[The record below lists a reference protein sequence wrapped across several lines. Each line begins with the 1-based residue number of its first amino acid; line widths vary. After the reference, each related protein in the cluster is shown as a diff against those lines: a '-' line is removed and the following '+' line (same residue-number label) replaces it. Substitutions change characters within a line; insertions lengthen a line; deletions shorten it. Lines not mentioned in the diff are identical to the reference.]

1 MNIVKIA
8 VIDSGVD
15 DTRLNFKIENKVYID
30 SVSKCVTDDN
40 NVKDTAF
47 SHGTICAYII
57 KNNAEIAKLYSVR
70 ILDENG
76 RGLMDSL
83 APALE
88 WCDQNGIRLVNLSL
102 GTTHFRD
109 KSIIRGII
117 NHYAYKGMII
127 VAATSN
133 SGYTTYLASFSNVIS
148 VEAGGDFGFTESSQ
162 KEKGVD
168 FTAPVKQMYS
178 LGKISFNIPPSN
190 SYATPY
196 VTAMIANVLQEK
208 PSASLA
214 TIRETLYNSQGIH
227 NFAYRPD
234 WVEAA
239 WISDKCRKSE
249 AAFYFKHAF
258 GDLDTCKDK
267 VDTLVVMDEEELQ
280 QYCNKEKHI
289 IYLGDV
295 SIECAST
302 NRYFWSKEQRIEQI
316 VSSPKRISEIQIPI
330 IIIELCVEQD
340 SILLLDGLRNSFS
353 EDGYNAYA
361 VSGETESVLYDLEFF
376 PKEMCSPL
384 KREVVLDFL
393 YWQTFYNQSDVIL
406 FCMDEKKHPPF
417 IEDADMVIKINPIGE
432 KITTKIYC
440 DGKWRKNVIIS
451 CMDRKA
457 VSSLYQF
464 ILKCLTED
472 NDGQ

>member
-1 MNIVKIA
+1 MNIIKIA
-8 VIDSGVD
+8 VIDNGVD
-15 DTRLNFKIENKVYID
+15 NTQLDFRLENKVYVDSTSKRVID
-30 SVSKCVTDDN
+30 D
-40 NVKDTAF
+40 KDMTEIAF
-47 SHGTICAYII
+47 THGTTCAYII
-57 KNNAEIAKLYSVR
+57 KKNVENSKLYSVR

-76 RGLMDSL
+76 KGLIDSL

-88 WCDQNGIRLVNLSL
+88 WCHQNGIRLVNLSF
-102 GTTHFRD
+102 GTTHFHD
-109 KSIIRGII
+109 KGIIRGII

-133 SGYTTYLASFSNVIS
+133 NGYTTYPASFSNVIS
-148 VEAGGDFGFTESSQ
+148 VEAGEDFGFTESMQ

-168 FTAPVKQMYS
+168 FTAPVKQQYS
-178 LGKISFNIPPSN
+178 LGEISFNIPPSN

-196 VTAMIANVLQEK
+196 VTAMIANLLQEK
-208 PSASLA
+208 PSASLT

-227 NFAYRPD
+227 NFSYKPD
-234 WVEAA
+234 WIESA
-239 WISDKCRKSE
+239 WISDKCKKSE
-249 AAFYFKHAF
+249 AAFYFKRAF
-258 GDLDTCKDK
+258 GELDICKDE

-280 QYCNKEKHI
+280 QYRNKEKHI

-302 NRYFWSKEQRIEQI
+302 NGYLWSKEQRIEQI

-340 SILLLDGLRNSFS
+340 SILLLDGLRNCFS

-417 IEDADMVIKINPIGE
+417 IEEADMVIKINPIGE
-432 KITTKIYC
+432 KITAKIYC
-440 DGKWRKNVIIS
+440 DGKWRENANFKYI
-451 CMDRKA
+451 DKKA
-457 VSSLYQF
+457 VSSLYQC
-464 ILKCLTED
+464 ILKCLTEG
-472 NDGQ
+472 NDG

>member
-1 MNIVKIA
+1 MNTVKIA

-15 DTRLNFKIENKVYID
+15 DTQLHFKLENKVYVD
-30 SVSKCVTDDN
+30 SVSKCVKNDKNMSDIT
-40 NVKDTAF
+40 F

-57 KNNAEIAKLYSVR
+57 KNNAENSKLYSIK

-76 RGLMDSL
+76 RGLIDSL

-88 WCDQNGIRLVNLSL
+88 WCHQNGIRLVNLSL
-102 GTTHFRD
+102 GTTHFHD

-117 NHYAYKGMII
+117 NRYAHKGMII

-133 SGYTTYLASFSNVIS
+133 SGYTTYPASFSNVIS
-148 VEAGGDFGFTESSQ
+148 VEVGEDFGFAESEQ

-168 FTAPVKQMYS
+168 FTAPVKQKYS

-196 VTAMIANVLQEK
+196 VTAMIANILQDK
-208 PSASLA
+208 LSTSL
-214 TIRETLYNSQGIH
+214 TTVREILCNGQGKDA
-227 NFAYRPD
+227 FFYMPD
-234 WVEAA
+234 WIESV

-249 AAFYFKHAF
+249 TAYYFKYIS
-258 GDLDTCKDK
+258 GELDACKDE

-280 QYCNKEKHI
+280 QYRNKEKHI
-289 IYLGDV
+289 IYLGDD
-295 SIECAST
+295 SIEYPST
-302 NRYFWSKEQRIEQI
+302 NGYFWSKEQRIEQI
-316 VSSPKRISEIQIPI
+316 LSSPKRLSEIQIPI
-330 IIIELCVEQD
+330 IIIELCVEQN

-361 VSGETESVLYDLEFF
+361 VSGKTESVLYDLEFF
-376 PKEMCSPL
+376 PKELCGQL
-384 KREVVLDFL
+384 KREAVLDFL
-393 YWQTFYNQSDVIL
+393 YWQIFYDQSDVIL
-406 FCMDEKKHPPF
+406 FCMDDKGHPPF
-417 IEDADMVIKINPIGE
+417 MEDADMVIKISSVGG
-432 KITTKIYC
+432 KIVAEIYY
-440 DGKWRKNVIIS
+440 DGKWRKNVIFS
-451 CMDRKA
+451 CMDSKA
-457 VSSLYQF
+457 VSSLYQC